1 MTDPTQTAYR
11 AEQITKIVIY
21 AALALIG
28 FYFTF
33 RKKK

>member
-1 MTDPTQTAYR
+1 MTDPAQTAYR

-21 AALALIG
+21 AVLAIVA